1 MGESEEDSKIQDSLP
16 QDVEMIDAENHN
28 PTLENEPL
36 EVPDES
42 IAEGQE
48 SQSQVEE
55 VSEEVGP
62 DQENTAAGL
71 DLSKEPRVISGQS
84 ETIPDEPVNPETVE
98 EVVEIHEEAVENPG
112 EQDVP
117 AITVNEREEIHS
129 EPVAEPQVEEPVEE
143 PQVEEPVEEHQVEE
157 PQAQNQDDVPQI
169 EEPTATEVRAEEIEE
184 PLQQEKTDEGAPDNM
199 DEDQDPNTSVTLN
212 PPSSAQNFAT
222 PLKSLPPLKDIEPIT
237 TPKAFN
243 VAKDDEAVRS
253 SPVAE
258 QRSTNL
264 AELAEQDDVLD
275 HTANDTFA
283 SAVMDT
289 NNNDGTTTDT
299 AKPDS
304 DLEPV
309 ASFLGLDS
317 TTLGKLP
324 PIIISKLV
332 SKTQQFHGLQSE
344 LSFFKLNQE
353 LFSQVQQ
360 KKLDTFQ
367 SKIEKLT
374 ETNANITLE
383 NEVQYDELVTLKET
397 LTSVRNENSTLADKV
412 FQLETKLKEWESKYN
427 ELAGSK
433 ETSSLQLNEALDK
446 AIKSNLELGQKLSE
460 LNKEL
465 SEAVND
471 KFNFKLEVNKANNEL
486 VYTRNQKE
494 WYEKELK
501 SLQDKY
507 TSLLKKHDADSL
519 RDSNLISSLTS
530 KNETLASIKDS
541 LQAQIKE
548 LDSKL
553 EQQTNKVFD
562 LESKLEVQRSKFTK
576 DASLKD
582 DLIEL
587 LNVQLNEKASRIL
600 TLETYAEELKT
611 TTSES
616 ISNLQRDIYEKDDK
630 LAQIEEKLRRTED
643 ALDSELHKETE
654 LPKLSTSAELIMQ
667 NKPQGISLSSLYTE
681 FNHMKKE
688 LVLEKSQKEKLAAQ
702 LQHFVAELESKK
714 PAIASYRNQIQFY
727 EQSLKDM
734 LGKLEALRLDKLD
747 SDKEV
752 NRLRTRLGNYES
764 ELRSLK
770 QLSKD
775 LGRQLCYYLIHSK
788 VRDGNENPLTSEER
802 KTIDLILTKSGNK
815 DANGESD
822 TDQLITERLVGFAS
836 IIELQ
841 LKNQELL
848 VAVRLLGKQLE
859 AKEQET
865 EGLESAA
872 VDEAREA
879 ILTLQGE
886 LDSVNTKLEAVTKE
900 RDLIKSLGDTTS
912 QNGTDNNKVEVRLLT
927 EANQELKAKLKEIE
941 ESLKSVQSQ
950 SSEKIKSLM
959 ERLTQSNS
967 AYEEVQTKLSSAHHS
982 ASLAENRYENVKKL
996 LENTTREVESS
1007 NREVAFWKE
1016 QASKQETLLV
1026 KKSNELRDVER
1037 RLAETT
1043 SASENLRSEKEVW
1056 GAIQKSLK
1064 DEVAQLKRDK
1074 DQLNAFVSNLQS
1086 LFKEREL
1093 SGLELSKR
1101 LSQSIENYQ
1110 ALQSKLSQK
1119 DEKIEILSS
1128 QSEMAL
1134 KAQNAKLEQVNEL
1147 SQKLVDAKLKI
1158 TEKETLIKTLRDQ
1171 IANASKARPN
1181 RTLDTAVASENGSSS
1196 EYDDIKFEL
1205 KQAEAQVTE
1214 FSNIARA
1221 AEDALM
1227 KATESFDKYKET
1239 ADEKLGSAESE
1250 KQALLSEIESQKKE
1264 IDDLQKKL
1272 YNDQSEHLNAVQ
1284 QLKTKLHEYSLK
1296 ASSYDDL
1303 KQEYEQKF
1311 AGLSDDLASQAQA
1324 NDALDKKFQAKFT
1337 EVEALNN
1344 ELASQKEINLTLL
1357 QKVEDLTTKL
1367 ENASAELSSKESVV
1381 SEEQAKNLEELEATK
1396 AKLSDLQYQFN
1407 LTLNQLEL
1415 NKYGSQADG
1424 ETGEDLKE
1432 VVNYL
1437 RREKDVAES
1446 RVNQLL
1452 EEKQRLEVQV
1462 DTVSAELGA
1471 ARSQLNRLLN
1481 TKVQLDDST
1490 KEHARLLEQLEQL
1503 NILRESNVTLRNEN
1517 KATLE
1522 TVESLRKEI
1531 EQLKSA
1537 KPTEPVV
1544 SSAADDSSSSIHEQ
1558 DLRLLKEENER
1569 LKNQLENNEE
1579 MKKLLAK
1586 FDALKNEFRSKLI
1599 AHRDKNRELE
1609 RELNELR
1616 GTHETTSKQL
1626 SELQTQ
1632 QKSGGDENTDAL
1644 KEQLTKAENAKQ
1656 EADKKFETEVTKL
1669 KEQHEAQKN
1678 ALKTQ
1683 LQTQFDVKLAAEL
1696 SKAKSAAAKEG
1707 GAPAV
1712 SEDEILQRIDL
1723 ELRARV
1729 EAATRELTS
1738 KFERELEGKVEQRVQ
1753 ERLASQ
1759 PTDKFSSQEK
1769 AELTKFYEDKI
1780 QELNS
1785 SIDQRFEEERSKLEQ
1800 SIETKYLFKLRVLN
1814 RKLEKYEGA
1823 EGSTG
1828 DSQASEKPGTAKPAP
1843 VSGRSTPTYNG
1854 PHGEST
1860 LSVIQPNTSGRNGQQ
1875 SVTFPQSQGHG
1886 QLGPQRGGYQGS
1898 SQGHTY
1904 NKKRSF
1910 QPQSGNTY
1918 KKPRDDKE

>member
-1 MGESEEDSKIQDSLP
+1 MGESEEDSKNQESLP
-16 QDVEMIDAENHN
+16 QDVEMIDAEAHN

-36 EVPDES
+36 EIPDES
-42 IAEGQE
+42 NAEGQE
-48 SQSQVEE
+48 LHSQVEE
-55 VSEEVGP
+55 VSEEVVP
-62 DQENTAAGL
+62 DQEKTAAGL
-71 DLSKEPRVISGQS
+71 DLSEEPQVIQS
-84 ETIPDEPVNPETVE
+84 ETIPDEPVDPESAE
-98 EVVEIHEEAVENPG
+98 EVVEGLDG
-112 EQDVP
+112 EDVP
-117 AITVNEREEIHS
+117 AITVNEREEIQS
-129 EPVAEPQVEEPVEE
+129 ESVAEPQVEEPVEE
-143 PQVEEPVEEHQVEE
+143 PEVVEPAEQPQVEP
-157 PQAQNQDDVPQI
+157 QDDVPQI
-169 EEPTATEVRAEEIEE
+169 EEPTVTEVRAEEIEE
-184 PLQQEKTDEGAPDNM
+184 PLQQERTEEGAPDNM

-258 QRSTNL
+258 QRSSNL

-299 AKPDS
+299 KLHS

-317 TTLGKLP
+317 SMLGKLP

-332 SKTQQFHGLQSE
+332 NKTQQFHGLQSE

-397 LTSVRNENSTLADKV
+397 LTAVRNENSTLADKAL
-412 FQLETKLKEWESKYN
+412 QLESKLKEWESKYN
-427 ELAGSK
+427 ELANSK

-460 LNKEL
+460 INKEL

-471 KFNFKLEVNKANNEL
+471 KFNFKLELNKANNEL

-519 RDSNLISSLTS
+519 RDSNQISSLTS

-541 LQAQIKE
+541 LQAQVKE

-553 EQQTNKVFD
+553 EQQTNKVFE
-562 LESKLEVQRSKFTK
+562 LESRLEVQRSKFTK
-576 DASLKD
+576 DGSLKD

-600 TLETYAEELKT
+600 TLETYAEELKS

-616 ISNLQRDIYEKDDK
+616 ISNLQREIYEKDDK

-667 NKPQGISLSSLYTE
+667 NKPHGISLSSLYTE

-764 ELRSLK
+764 ELQSLK

-841 LKNQELL
+841 LKNKELL

-900 RDLIKSLGDTTS
+900 RDLVKSLGDTTS

-927 EANQELKAKLKEIE
+927 EANQELKAKLKESE

-967 AYEEVQTKLSSAHHS
+967 AYEEVQTKLSSANHS

-1007 NREVAFWKE
+1007 NREVTFWKE

-1026 KKSNELRDVER
+1026 RKSNELRDIER
-1037 RLAETT
+1037 KLAETK
-1043 SASENLRSEKEVW
+1043 SVSENLRSEKEVW
-1056 GAIQKSLK
+1056 EAIQKSLK

-1158 TEKETLIKTLRDQ
+1158 AEKETLIKTLRDQ
-1171 IANASKARPN
+1171 IANASKARPS
-1181 RTLDTAVASENGSSS
+1181 RTLDTAAASENGSSS

-1239 ADEKLGSAESE
+1239 ADEKLESAEKE
-1250 KQALLSEIESQKKE
+1250 KQALLSELEAQKKE

-1284 QLKTKLHEYSLK
+1284 ELKAKLHEYSLK
-1296 ASSYDDL
+1296 ASSYDEL

-1344 ELASQKEINLTLL
+1344 ELASQKEIYLTLL
-1357 QKVEDLTTKL
+1357 QKVEDLTVKL
-1367 ENASAELSSKESVV
+1367 ENASTELSSKESVV
-1381 SEEQAKNLEELEATK
+1381 SEEQSKNLEELEATK

-1415 NKYGSQADG
+1415 SKFGNQADG
-1424 ETGEDLKE
+1424 EAGEDLKE

-1446 RVNQLL
+1446 RVNHLL

-1481 TKVQLDDST
+1481 TKVQLDEST

-1517 KATLE
+1517 RASLE
-1522 TVESLRKEI
+1522 TVENLRKEI

-1537 KPTEPVV
+1537 KSSDPVV
-1544 SSAADDSSSSIHEQ
+1544 PVADDSSSSVQEQ

-1616 GTHETTSKQL
+1616 GTHESTSKQL
-1626 SELQTQ
+1626 SELQSQLT
-1632 QKSGGDENTDAL
+1632 SGGDENL
-1644 KEQLTKAENAKQ
+1644 NVLREQLNKAETAKQ

-1678 ALKTQ
+1678 TLKTQ

-1707 GAPAV
+1707 GSPGL
-1712 SEDEILQRIDL
+1712 SEAEILQKIDQ

-1759 PTDKFSSQEK
+1759 STDKFSSQEK
-1769 AELTKFYEDKI
+1769 AELSKFYEDKI
-1780 QELNS
+1780 QELTSN
-1785 SIDQRFEEERSKLEQ
+1785 IDERLEEERSKLEQ

-1814 RKLEKYEGA
+1814 RKLEKYEGT

-1828 DSQASEKPGTAKPAP
+1828 DSQANEKPSIAKPAQ
-1843 VSGRSTPTYNG
+1843 VSGRSTPTYNS

-1860 LSVIQPNTSGRNGQQ
+1860 LSVIQPNTSGRNGGQQ
-1875 SVTFPQSQGHG
+1875 SVTFPQSQSQG

-1904 NKKRSF
+1904 TKKRSF
-1910 QPQSGNTY
+1910 QPQTGNTY